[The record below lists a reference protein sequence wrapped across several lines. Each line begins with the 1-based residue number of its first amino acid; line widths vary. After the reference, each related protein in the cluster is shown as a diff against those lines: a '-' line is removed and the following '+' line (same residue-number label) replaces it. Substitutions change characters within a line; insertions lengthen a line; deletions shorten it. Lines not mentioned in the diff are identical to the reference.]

1 VVTNDYQWGE
11 DTMKE
16 ALEVLA
22 GLQRRL
28 AALKEGL

>member
-1 VVTNDYQWGE
+1 VAKSDRQRGE

-28 AALKEGL
+28 VALKEGL